1 MRTRIM
7 KHCDKQHR
15 ARHLSLHY
23 SVWDFEDVV
32 SDIWV
37 TLSRFPAFKPTPN
50 GDSISR
56 YTLQGCALL
65 LNLEEMFMSCVLQT
79 LRHHNLERY
88 LPKGAFIPS
97 AGLHLNIALP
107 LCQGFSTQSGEVVTR
122 QIFMDAIHSSDAVR
136 EWAAS
141 WRNSHN
147 SLGYSSNP
155 LLRGYWAR

>member
-1 MRTRIM
+1 MTSNIEQGICLYTTVFGILKM
-7 KHCDKQHR
+7 
-15 ARHLSLHY
+15 SLAI
-23 SVWDFEDVV
+23 SG
-32 SDIWV
+32 
-37 TLSRFPAFKPTPN
+37 SRCP
-50 GDSISR
+50 DS
-56 YTLQGCALL
+56 LL
-65 LNLEEMFMSCVLQT
+65 LNLHQTGTVYLATHFRAARSFLT
-79 LRHHNLERY
+79 LRKCSCHACFKLWHHNLERY